1 LKEIPMDAH
10 LETLAAWV
18 DAEPVQHG
26 DVIHALET
34 AEGRAY
40 VVDLMALRRL
50 VGATMPQDDAHTV
63 MRPRRW
69 RVAGAA
75 AAAIVCVVS
84 GFAAGR
90 LAAPRP
96 PVPVPEITPAV
107 ATIPTTAPQPT
118 RVIRL
123 EEGVDW
129 RETIGGN

>member
-1 LKEIPMDAH
+1 MDAH

-26 DVIHALET
+26 DVIRALET

-50 VGATMPQDDAHTV
+50 VGATMPQDEAHMV
-63 MRPRRW
+63 VRPGRW
-69 RVAGAA
+69 RVAAA
-75 AAAIVCVVS
+75 AAVVCIAG

-90 LAAPRP
+90 LVMPLVPAPAAEVT
-96 PVPVPEITPAV
+96 PVVVTVPTS
-107 ATIPTTAPQPT
+107 APQPT

>member
-1 LKEIPMDAH
+1 MDTH

-26 DVIHALET
+26 DVIRALET

-50 VGATMPQDDAHTV
+50 VGATLPQDEAQTV
-63 MRPRRW
+63 VRPRRW
-69 RVAGAA
+69 RVAAA
-75 AAAIVCVVS
+75 AAAAVAFMAG

-90 LAAPRP
+90 LVTPFAPAPAAEVT
-96 PVPVPEITPAV
+96 PVVVTVPTS
-107 ATIPTTAPQPT
+107 APQPT

>member
-1 LKEIPMDAH
+1 MDAH
-10 LETLAAWV
+10 LEALAAWV

-26 DVIHALET
+26 DVIRALET
-34 AEGRAY
+34 ADGRAY

-50 VGATMPQDDAHTV
+50 VGATMPQDRDDQEAHTV
-63 MRPRRW
+63 ARPRRW
-69 RVAGAA
+69 RVLAAVAA
-75 AAAIVCVVS
+75 ALVCVIS

-90 LAAPRP
+90 LA
-96 PVPVPEITPAV
+96 VPVARAPLTEVTPAV
-107 ATIPTTAPQPT
+107 TSVPAAAPKPT

>member
-18 DAEPVQHG
+18 DAEPVPHD
-26 DVIHALET
+26 DVIRALET
-34 AEGRAY
+34 ADGRAY

-50 VGATMPQDDAHTV
+50 VGATMPDDVSQPVPAS
-63 MRPRRW
+63 RSW
-69 RVAGAA
+69 RMIGAA
-75 AAAIVCVVS
+75 AAAVLCAIS

-90 LAAPRP
+90 LAAPVAH
-96 PVPVPEITPAV
+96 VPAAEVTPAI
-107 ATIPTTAPQPT
+107 ATVPTTAPQPT

-123 EEGVDW
+123 QEGVDW

>member
-1 LKEIPMDAH
+1 MDAH

-26 DVIHALET
+26 DVIRALET
-34 AEGRAY
+34 DEGRAY

-50 VGATMPQDDAHTV
+50 VAATMPQDEAHAV
-63 MRPRRW
+63 ARPRRW
-69 RVAGAA
+69 RVAAA
-75 AAAIVCVVS
+75 AAAAVVCMAG

-90 LAAPRP
+90 LAVPPAPVA
-96 PVPVPEITPAV
+96 VPAVTPAM
-107 ATIPTTAPQPT
+107 ATIPAPTPT